1 MGRSVPIEC
10 LVCRKHRGEVAV
22 PGGAI
27 YQDALVYVSHAGLWA
42 DEQEHYLGHVFV
54 EPRRHVAE
62 LADLTDEEARTIGLY
77 TCRVARALMKALE
90 MEHVYS
96 FVFGDGVPHVH
107 VHVVGRY
114 PDTPRDY
121 WGVRVDEWPGAR
133 RGGETEIEQVASRLR
148 DALRH

>member
-1 MGRSVPIEC
+1 MGRSAPIEC
-10 LVCRKHRGEVAV
+10 LVCRKHWGEVAV

-27 YQDALVYVSHAGLWA
+27 YQDALVYVSHGGLWA

-114 PDTPRDY
+114 PGTPCDY

-133 RGGETEIEQVASRLR
+133 RGGETEIERGASRLR
-148 DALRH
+148 DALRR